1 MKEKDM
7 EELTQKIQ
15 EKLGEENS
23 ALIADDIGLLLSDN
37 KNVNKQEAEYQNQ
50 IKILKD
56 QKEKLIETNGNLL
69 QQISFGVEETQRK
82 EEKEEAPKKHF
93 DFRSALDKNGN
104 FIK

>member
-82 EEKEEAPKKHF
+82 EEKEETPKKHF